1 MKKNDYELLI
11 ASSLERE
18 KVYCEIYYKGQILG
32 EISQEQ
38 DKLLLELY
46 SYPIDQKWWQISLEE
61 FQEILELGKTHLLG
75 KQTKIK

>member
-11 ASSLERE
+11 VSSPERE

-38 DKLLLELY
+38 DKLLLEIY
-46 SYPIDQKWWQISLEE
+46 SYPVSQEWWHFKLEE
-61 FQEILELGKTHLLG
+61 FQEILELGKKHLLN
-75 KQTKIK
+75 K